1 MTVFAVVYFGT
12 ALAVTAAVYFMSL
25 NSEKKPALKTVLLI
39 VYILAL
45 VGLVFA
51 TGCLEA
57 KYGFTRL
64 KSTAIAVLILHDL
77 SCRHIRQ
84 QKGKEERMKV
94 LFRGYV
100 FCSFIKTTGKAA
112 PCLYFPINSRH
123 SNPFDC
129 EMYGT
134 V

>member
-25 NSEKKPALKTVLLI
+25 NKKKKPALKTVLLI

-64 KSTAIAVLILHDL
+64 KSTAIAVLILLMIYLADTFG
-77 SCRHIRQ
+77 S
-84 QKGKEERMKV
+84 K
-94 LFRGYV
+94 
-100 FCSFIKTTGKAA
+100 KAKK
-112 PCLYFPINSRH
+112 N
-123 SNPFDC
+123 
-129 EMYGT
+129 E
-134 V
+134 

>member
-64 KSTAIAVLILHDL
+64 KSTAIAVLILLMILPTHSAVKRQRRTNEGFISRLRFLQFHKNHREGGTLPVL
-77 SCRHIRQ
+77 SYKFAAQ
-84 QKGKEERMKV
+84 QSV
-94 LFRGYV
+94 
-100 FCSFIKTTGKAA
+100 
-112 PCLYFPINSRH
+112 
-123 SNPFDC
+123 
-129 EMYGT
+129 
-134 V
+134 

>member
-45 VGLVFA
+45 AGLVFA
-51 TGCLEA
+51 TGLEA

-64 KSTAIAVLILHDL
+64 KSTAIAVLILLMIYLADTFG
-77 SCRHIRQ
+77 S
-84 QKGKEERMKV
+84 K
-94 LFRGYV
+94 
-100 FCSFIKTTGKAA
+100 KAKK
-112 PCLYFPINSRH
+112 N
-123 SNPFDC
+123 
-129 EMYGT
+129 E
-134 V
+134 

>member
-25 NSEKKPALKTVLLI
+25 NAEKKPALKTVLLI

-64 KSTAIAVLILHDL
+64 KSTAIAVLILL
-77 SCRHIRQ
+77 MIYLA
-84 QKGKEERMKV
+84 V
-94 LFRGYV
+94 
-100 FCSFIKTTGKAA
+100 SFG
-112 PCLYFPINSRH
+112 C
-123 SNPFDC
+123 
-129 EMYGT
+129 
-134 V
+134 

>member
-51 TGCLEA
+51 TG
-57 KYGFTRL
+57 
-64 KSTAIAVLILHDL
+64 TAIAVLIFLMIYLADTFG
-77 SCRHIRQ
+77 S
-84 QKGKEERMKV
+84 K
-94 LFRGYV
+94 
-100 FCSFIKTTGKAA
+100 KAKK
-112 PCLYFPINSRH
+112 N
-123 SNPFDC
+123 
-129 EMYGT
+129 E
-134 V
+134 

>member
-12 ALAVTAAVYFMSL
+12 ALAVTTDSRHATPPPAVYFMSL

-45 VGLVFA
+45 AGLVFA

-64 KSTAIAVLILHDL
+64 KSTAIAVLILLMIYLADTFG
-77 SCRHIRQ
+77 S
-84 QKGKEERMKV
+84 K
-94 LFRGYV
+94 
-100 FCSFIKTTGKAA
+100 KAKK
-112 PCLYFPINSRH
+112 N
-123 SNPFDC
+123 
-129 EMYGT
+129 E
-134 V
+134 

>member
-57 KYGFTRL
+57 KYGFTPVSYTHL
-64 KSTAIAVLILHDL
+64 TLPTIA
-77 SCRHIRQ
+77 
-84 QKGKEERMKV
+84 
-94 LFRGYV
+94 
-100 FCSFIKTTGKAA
+100 
-112 PCLYFPINSRH
+112 
-123 SNPFDC
+123 
-129 EMYGT
+129 
-134 V
+134 

>member
-51 TGCLEA
+51 D
-57 KYGFTRL
+57 RL
-64 KSTAIAVLILHDL
+64 
-77 SCRHIRQ
+77 
-84 QKGKEERMKV
+84 
-94 LFRGYV
+94 
-100 FCSFIKTTGKAA
+100 
-112 PCLYFPINSRH
+112 P
-123 SNPFDC
+123 
-129 EMYGT
+129 
-134 V
+134 

>member
-64 KSTAIAVLILHDL
+64 KSTA
-77 SCRHIRQ
+77 
-84 QKGKEERMKV
+84 
-94 LFRGYV
+94 
-100 FCSFIKTTGKAA
+100 KAA

>member
-45 VGLVFA
+45 AGLVFA

-57 KYGFTRL
+57 NGFTRL
-64 KSTAIAVLILHDL
+64 KSTAIAVLILLMIYLADTFG
-77 SCRHIRQ
+77 S
-84 QKGKEERMKV
+84 K
-94 LFRGYV
+94 
-100 FCSFIKTTGKAA
+100 KAKK
-112 PCLYFPINSRH
+112 N
-123 SNPFDC
+123 
-129 EMYGT
+129 E
-134 V
+134 

>member
-25 NSEKKPALKTVLLI
+25 NSEKKPALKTVLLLI

-64 KSTAIAVLILHDL
+64 KSTAIAVLILLMIYLADTFG
-77 SCRHIRQ
+77 S
-84 QKGKEERMKV
+84 K
-94 LFRGYV
+94 
-100 FCSFIKTTGKAA
+100 KAKK
-112 PCLYFPINSRH
+112 N
-123 SNPFDC
+123 
-129 EMYGT
+129 E
-134 V
+134 

>member
-45 VGLVFA
+45 AGLVFA

-64 KSTAIAVLILHDL
+64 KSTAIAVLILLMIYLADTFGSKRQRRTNEGFISRLRFLRFHKNHREGGTLPVL
-77 SCRHIRQ
+77 SYKFAAQ
-84 QKGKEERMKV
+84 QSV
-94 LFRGYV
+94 
-100 FCSFIKTTGKAA
+100 
-112 PCLYFPINSRH
+112 
-123 SNPFDC
+123 
-129 EMYGT
+129 
-134 V
+134 